1 MKLSE
6 LAKELKC
13 ATSTLTRLV
22 KTGAIHANPDGS
34 VDRDRAL
41 LEITRNT
48 SGSGGGWDGR
58 PGRVS
63 LYDRA
68 KALLNKGNASSRRTA
83 SPKESSC
90 SGARDILGLSE
101 ADLAT
106 ILGDLDDTPTTDDDT
121 VLEQFLIRYGMMR
134 LCEHILGKKQQG
146 AFIGCAMDAGAS
158 REQAKQH
165 AAVFAYLTCLWVADL
180 LNHEKW
186 FDPELAAKFRQD
198 VQSWGE
204 KNILWRDEPK

>member
-1 MKLSE
+1 MTRKQDNLITPAAY
-6 LAKELKC
+6 AKRIGR
-13 ATSTLTRLV
+13 SRQIISRQI
-22 KTGAIHANPDGS
+22 KTGQIPIHDGL
-34 VDRDRAL
+34 VDPEEADRA
-41 LEITRNT
+41 R
-48 SGSGGGWDGR
+48 
-58 PGRVS
+58 
-63 LYDRA
+63 
-68 KALLNKGNASSRRTA
+68 KGNVSSRRRAA
-83 SPKESSC
+83 SPRESSC
-90 SGARDILGLSE
+90 SGARDILSLSE